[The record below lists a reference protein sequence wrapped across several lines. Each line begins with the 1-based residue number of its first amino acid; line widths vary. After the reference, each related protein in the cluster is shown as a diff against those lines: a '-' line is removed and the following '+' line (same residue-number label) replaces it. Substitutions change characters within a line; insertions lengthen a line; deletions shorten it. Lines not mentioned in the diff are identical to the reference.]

1 MVVSGDGS
9 LFLLM
14 GSTISGPFPLLS
26 ALRLVVFVVRSRR
39 IDRMSAGRIVGTFLL
54 GFLVFGRAELSTLR
68 ETYDD
73 FVSTTSL
80 VRKRLD
86 NGPKPRMVYKINSS
100 RMKPA
105 AEPMTTPTMAP
116 VEREL

>member
-14 GSTISGPFPLLS
+14 GSTTSGAFPLLS
-26 ALRLVVFVVRSRR
+26 VLRLVVLVVRSRR
-39 IDRMSAGRIVGTFLL
+39 IDIIAGTFLL
-54 GFLVFGRAELSTLR
+54 VFLGFGRAELSMLR
-68 ETYDD
+68 ETYDL
-73 FVSTTSL
+73 VSTTFL
-80 VRKRLD
+80 VRKKPE
-86 NGPKPRMVYKINSS
+86 NGPKPRMVYKISNS

>member
-14 GSTISGPFPLLS
+14 GSTISGAFPLLS
-26 ALRLVVFVVRSRR
+26 VLRLVVLVVRSRR
-39 IDRMSAGRIVGTFLL
+39 IDRISAARMVGTFLL
-54 GFLVFGRAELSTLR
+54 GFLVFGRAELSILR
-68 ETYDD
+68 ETYDL
-73 FVSTTSL
+73 VSTTSL
-80 VRKRLD
+80 VRKRPE
-86 NGPKPRMVYKINSS
+86 NGPKPRMVYKIISS

-105 AEPMTTPTMAP
+105 AEPITTPTMAP